1 MERKQ
6 YLIAGV
12 KPSLRRKWINE
23 KKDNQSD
30 FKEINEYA
38 NPRTKTTSNLLSSE
52 QRRKVVIRPTGKV
65 PQNNLNES
73 S

>member
-12 KPSLRRKWINE
+12 KPSLRRKWIDE
-23 KKDNQSD
+23 GRDNQSD

-38 NPRTKTTSNLLSSE
+38 NPRTEKTGNLLSFK
-52 QRRKVVIRPTGKV
+52 QRCKVLT
-65 PQNNLNES
+65 
-73 S
+73 